1 MKQVQASELREIG
14 TRIFDAL
21 GCPHQE
27 SEWVSESLVN
37 SNLRGYDSHGVIRV
51 AQYVQNLRAG
61 QVKPGAPFQIV
72 KETTAMAVVDG
83 QWGWGQVVARKA
95 MELAIRK
102 ARSNG
107 VGTVAVRNSQH
118 VARLGEYPA
127 LAVSYRM
134 VGMAVINNGGT
145 QAAEKVAP
153 WGGIDPKLAA
163 NPIAWA
169 APSGHEWPI
178 VVDMTTSVIP
188 EGKVRLA
195 NYKGQKL
202 PEGCFVDADGDP
214 STDPKAF
221 YGPPQGALL
230 PLGGGAGHKGYGLNL
245 MTELLGGCLS
255 GTGCVGERQE
265 QGSSGLFFQAFN
277 IENFVP
283 YDRFVDRVVKLESWI
298 KSSRRARGVDEILI
312 PGEAAHRELGRRLRD
327 GIPLDDAVWEEI
339 RRIARELGIDERA
352 ESLYPARRWTV

>member
-1 MKQVQASELREIG
+1 MRRIQSSELREIG

-21 GCPHQE
+21 GSPHPE

-51 AQYVQNLRAG
+51 AQYVQNLQTG
-61 QVKPGAPFQIV
+61 QVKPGATFQIV
-72 KETTAMAVVDG
+72 RETVAMAVVDG
-83 QWGWGQVVARKA
+83 QWGWGQVVGRKA
-95 MELAIRK
+95 MDLAIQK
-102 ARSNG
+102 ARHHG
-107 VGTVAVRNSQH
+107 VGTVVVRNSQH

-127 LAVSYRM
+127 QAVSHRMLGLAV
-134 VGMAVINNGGT
+134 VNNGST

-178 VVDMTTSVIP
+178 VMDMTTSVVP

-195 NYKGQKL
+195 GYNGQKL
-202 PEGCFVDADGDP
+202 PEGCFIDADGNP
-214 STDPKAF
+214 ATDPKAF

-230 PLGGGAGHKGYGLNL
+230 PLGGSVGHKGYGLGL
-245 MTELLGGCLS
+245 MTELFGGALS
-255 GTGCVGERQE
+255 GTGCVGERQA

-277 IENFVP
+277 IDAFIP
-283 YDRFVDRVVKLESWI
+283 YDEFVERVVNLESWI
-298 KSSRRARGVDEILI
+298 KSSRKVRGVDEIII
-312 PGEAAHRELGRRLRD
+312 PGEMAHREFKKRLRD

-339 RRIARELGIDERA
+339 RRIARELGIVWDR
-352 ESLYPARRWTV
+352 

>member
-1 MKQVQASELREIG
+1 MKQIQASELREIG
-14 TRIFDAL
+14 AHIFDAL

-51 AQYVQNLRAG
+51 AQYVQNLQTG
-61 QVKPGAPFQIV
+61 QVRPGATFQIV
-72 KETTAMAVVDG
+72 KETAAMALVDG
-83 QWGWGQVVARKA
+83 HWGWGQVVARKA
-95 MELAIRK
+95 MELAIQK
-102 ARSNG
+102 ARRHG
-107 VGTVAVRNSQH
+107 VGTVVVRNSQH

-127 LAVSYRM
+127 QAVSHRM
-134 VGMAVINNGGT
+134 IGLAVINNGST

-169 APSGHEWPI
+169 SPSGHEWPI

-202 PEGCFVDADGDP
+202 PEGCFIDADGNP

-230 PLGGGAGHKGYGLNL
+230 PLGDSAGHKGYGLSL
-245 MTELLGGCLS
+245 MTELLGGALS
-255 GTGCVGERQE
+255 GTGCVGERHE

-277 IENFVP
+277 IEDFVP
-283 YDRFVDRVVKLESWI
+283 YDKFVDTVANLESWI
-298 KSSRRARGVDEILI
+298 KSSRKVRGVDEIFI
-312 PGEAAHRELGRRLRD
+312 PGEVAHRNFEQRRRD

-339 RRIARELGIDERA
+339 RRIARELGVDG
-352 ESLYPARRWTV
+352 